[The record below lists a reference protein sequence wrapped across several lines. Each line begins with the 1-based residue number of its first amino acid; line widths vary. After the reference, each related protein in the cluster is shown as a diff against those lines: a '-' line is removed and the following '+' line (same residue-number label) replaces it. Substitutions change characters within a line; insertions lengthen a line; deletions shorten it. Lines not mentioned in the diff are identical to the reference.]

1 MSGEQIRGW
10 QFLNEFFKHIEKIV
24 ILPSRITRYNKKKIN
39 PTEIQRLDEAV
50 SKLEKKQNKN
60 LNSKTIDKVIT
71 QLYARNDPEMIDTLL
86 KQEGIKVNKSTIIQ
100 QIKTKLLP
108 AQTPK

>member
-24 ILPSRITRYNKKKIN
+24 ILPSRITRYEAKKRR
-39 PTEIQRLDEAV
+39 EIQRLDELV

-71 QLYARNDPEMIDTLL
+71 QLYARNDPVMIDTLL
-86 KQEGIKVNKSTIIQ
+86 TQEGINVKNSTIIQ

-108 AQTPK
+108 KQTNT